1 MNPRSV
7 DDVQHAWNT
16 WRKPSGDGRL
26 WLQDDL
32 PTHMPEARIFLYE
45 YNSRLIYG
53 GDKSRFVDKA
63 NDLLEALRGERKKVC
78 ASVHFE
84 VEIHH
89 IHLSCR
95 MPIDP

>member
-1 MNPRSV
+1 M

-16 WRKPSGDGRL
+16 WRKPSGDDGRL
-26 WLQDDL
+26 WLRDDL
-32 PTHMPEARIFLYE
+32 PKHMPEARIFLYE

-84 VEIHH
+84 VESIIIHY
-89 IHLSCR
+89 HLGCQ
-95 MPIDP
+95 